1 MAPTTDD
8 VAPQGLG
15 AAGFES
21 VREAFIDVVRGQD
34 GTGAATAIWHD
45 GRWVADLWGGW
56 TDSARTLPWQRDS
69 IVMPYSVTKAF
80 TAMAA
85 LVLVDRELL
94 DLDDAV
100 QRHWPQ
106 ASYARDRP
114 RAALAP
120 GRARRPGRARSPG
133 AASRLGRTAWAA
145 SHRRLIRSVIAEA
158 VQSADQSAST
168 AALTTL
174 DAD

>member
-1 MAPTTDD
+1 MA
-8 VAPQGLG
+8 V
-15 AAGFES
+15 GFES

-80 TAMAA
+80 AATGA
-85 LVLVDRELL
+85 LVLVDRGVL
-94 DLDDAV
+94 DLDDPV
-100 QRHWPQ
+100 QQHWPELRT
-106 ASYARDRP
+106 A
-114 RAALAP
+114 
-120 GRARRPGRARSPG
+120 
-133 AASRLGRTAWAA
+133 AAS
-145 SHRRLIRSVIAEA
+145 SVTAEA
-158 VQSADQSAST
+158 VQSADQSAFT